1 MRLASHK
8 IYFIGIGGVGMC
20 GLAEVLHN
28 MGAQV
33 WGSDLSEN
41 ANTERLR
48 DLGVN
53 VYIGHKKGQLSGA
66 DVVVY
71 SSAVKF
77 DHIEMLEA
85 RESKIPVIPRAEVLA
100 EIMSLKRGIAIGGS
114 HGKTTTTS
122 LVASVFMQ
130 ANLKPTIVV
139 GGRLDIIKS
148 TALLGL
154 GEWLIAEADESDGS
168 FLKLR
173 PEISVITNIDNDH
186 MDFYKSDFELETAF
200 RNFAL
205 QVPFYGKI
213 LACGDDKRIRKA
225 LANFPKNVIYYGFS
239 DDNDYRLI
247 GEKSKYSLMHQDQLL
262 VEFEV
267 ALPGKH
273 NALNATAAILVGKE
287 AGISLEV
294 AGEAVKT
301 FTGVGRRFQL
311 KGNRNNIPIYDDYAH
326 HPTEIKATLAA
337 FKEKFPG
344 RRIVVAFQPHRYSRT
359 HLCWHDFLTS
369 FVEADVLLLNE
380 IYAAGEKNTFDISG
394 EKLFN
399 EINHK
404 NKFFCKN
411 NSETLSTAKAELQEN
426 DVFVTFGAGDIWK
439 VGMELLVEPGDR

>member
-20 GLAEVLHN
+20 GLAELLHN

-48 DLGVN
+48 ELGVKIF
-53 VYIGHKKGQLSGA
+53 IGHARGQQVDA

-77 DHIEMLEA
+77 DHVEMLEA
-85 RESKIPVIPRAEVLA
+85 RENKIPIIPRAEVLA

-130 ANLKPTIVV
+130 ADLKPTIVV

-154 GEWLIAEADESDGS
+154 GAWLIAEADESDGS

-186 MDFYKSDFELETAF
+186 MDFYKSDSELEEAF

-213 LACGDDKRIRKA
+213 LACGDDVRIRRA
-225 LANFPKNVIYYGFS
+225 LANFPKNIIYYGFNA
-239 DDNDYRLI
+239 DNDYRLA
-247 GEKSKYSLMHQDQLL
+247 GQNSKYSLIHQDRVVLD
-262 VEFEV
+262 FEV

-273 NALNATAAILVGKE
+273 NALNATAAILVGQE

-294 AGEAVKT
+294 AGSAVKT
-301 FTGVGRRFQL
+301 FTGVGRRFQF
-311 KGNRNNIPIYDDYAH
+311 KGDMGTIPIYDDYAH
-326 HPTEIKATLAA
+326 HPTEIKATLSA
-337 FKEKFPG
+337 FKEKFPNQ
-344 RRIVVAFQPHRYSRT
+344 RIVVAFQPHRYSRT
-359 HLCWHDFLTS
+359 QLCWDEFLVS
-369 FVEADVLLLNE
+369 FKEADVLLLNE
-380 IYAAGEKNTFDISG
+380 IYAAGEVNTFGISG

-399 EINHK
+399 EINHQE
-404 NKFFCKN
+404 KFFCKN
-411 NSETLSTAKAELQEN
+411 NSEALRIAKEQLKSD

-439 VGMELLVEPGDR
+439 VGMELLVEPIRR